1 VRQAFVAA
9 AVFGRDE
16 EDSVMGLRQ
25 ADVDNSVTVMS
36 AGLGGMPFPFPLQEP
51 HSEFVLN
58 ISVR

>member
-1 VRQAFVAA
+1 
-9 AVFGRDE
+9 
-16 EDSVMGLRQ
+16 MGLRQ

-36 AGLGGMPFPFPLQEP
+36 TSLGGMPFPFPLQEP